1 MIYITSNLISQ
12 TVPLEGF
19 PNSDHFKFVTFTS
32 PQALKVL
39 RTRQFCPL
47 VVFIKAENA
56 DGVRRLH
63 QNARVDNPSGQSTLS
78 VSQDLISNLCNM
90 YK

>member
-1 MIYITSNLISQ
+1 MVCQINHI
-12 TVPLEGF
+12 
-19 PNSDHFKFVTFTS
+19 VTFTL
-32 PQALKVL
+32 PQALKLL

-56 DGVRRLH
+56 EGVKRLH

-78 VSQDLISNLCNM
+78 VSWDLICNCAQQIYPERKLFTM
-90 YK
+90 WWFSGC